1 MSEKNRLGGLVFLNS
16 LKNQIVGMNKSIL
29 TAEPWMA
36 KYGVDFYYF
45 VPRSIFRFIES
56 ILKFIFVYRKFS
68 FDFVLFNGAASLFH
82 GNSLNILVG
91 HLLINKGIP
100 IFIYWHESDMAFERM
115 RKLSPK
121 KLNRIYD
128 FVLQNSHIIH
138 LCASKFTEES
148 LRRRYGPILTDIV
161 YENSFVPKPFDAI
174 REPSQ
179 PPLIVNLATI
189 QKRKGTDLFV
199 ETAIKVCETHPSVKF
214 IWMGEGNPFG
224 TWKNEIKKAGLEKR
238 ILFPGHIES
247 AYMIL
252 RESSILFMSSRDDPM
267 PLSVIEAMSL
277 GKTIVTFD
285 SGGTPE
291 VLGGHCILIPNF
303 DTDLAAK
310 AILSYLKKKPSELIN
325 ENVRKIYL
333 REFTPSRFSER
344 LSNIIRERM
353 NSNPQK

>member
-1 MSEKNRLGGLVFLNS
+1 MSEKNSLGGLVFINS

-29 TAEPWMA
+29 TAETWMS
-36 KYGVDFYYF
+36 KYGVNFYYF

-56 ILKFIFVYRKFS
+56 IFKFIFIFRKFS
-68 FDFVLFNGAASLFH
+68 FDFVLFNSSASLFH
-82 GNSLNILVG
+82 GNPVIILVG
-91 HLLINKGIP
+91 QFLINRGIP
-100 IFIYWHESDMAFERM
+100 VFIYWHESDMAFERM
-115 RKLSPK
+115 RNLSSKKLS
-121 KLNRIYD
+121 RID
-128 FVLQNSHIIH
+128 NFVHQNSHIVH

-161 YENSFVPKPFDAI
+161 YENSFVPKPFDTI

-199 ETAIKVCETHPSVKF
+199 ETAIKVCKNHPAVEF
-214 IWMGEGNPFG
+214 IWMGDGKPFG
-224 TWKNEIKKAGLEKR
+224 TWKNEIKNAGLEKR

-247 AYMIL
+247 AYMLL

-285 SGGTPE
+285 SGGTHE
-291 VLGGHCILIPNF
+291 VLGDQCILIPNF

-310 AILSYLKKKPSELIN
+310 TILSYLKKKPSELIN
-325 ENVRKIYL
+325 ENVRNIYL
-333 REFTPSRFSER
+333 KKFTPARFSER
-344 LSNIIRERM
+344 LCTVIRERL
-353 NSNPQK
+353 NSKFS